1 METRTLT
8 PKQIEDLHE
17 YCYFRS
23 VSHYDVQVEIVDH
36 LASSIEKLWETN
48 PEIPFDEA
56 MYKVG
61 EQFGG
66 DLGFSTY
73 CHEKEKAVRRKYR
86 RLLLHY
92 VADYY
97 KFPKIMITLM
107 LTLILYSALYFTKN
121 DQSIIVTLVGMFFGF
136 SLFYG
141 LYYRLNYVQV
151 RTKKGYSFLLNEISI
166 KGLLY
171 KTGILFGGYFI
182 QQATRQ
188 IQFSSTGKVL
198 FSVLVSL
205 YVVLLYGDCFFIPQ
219 KIREHFEEQFP
230 QFIIH

>member
-48 PEIPFDEA
+48 PELPFDEA
-56 MYKVG
+56 MYLVG

-73 CHEKEKAVRRKYR
+73 CHEKEKAVRKKYR
-86 RLLLHY
+86 RLLLQF

-107 LTLILYSALYFTKN
+107 LTLILYSALYFTKD
-121 DQSIIVTLVGMFFGF
+121 DQSIIVTLLATYFVF
-136 SLFYG
+136 SWFYSF
-141 LYYRLNYVQV
+141 YYRPKFVHIK
-151 RTKKGYSFLLNEISI
+151 TKKGYSFLLNEISI
-166 KGLLY
+166 NGLRY
-171 KTGILFGGYFI
+171 ETGIFFGGYFI

-188 IQFSSTGKVL
+188 THFSSTGRVI

-205 YVVLLYGDCFFIPQ
+205 YLVLLYGDCFFIPK
-219 KIREHFEEQFP
+219 KIREHFIEQYP
-230 QFIIH
+230 QFIIS

>member
-1 METRTLT
+1 METRKLT

-23 VSHYDVQVEIVDH
+23 VFYYDVQVEIVDH

-48 PEIPFDEA
+48 PELPFDEA
-56 MYKVG
+56 MYVVG

-73 CHEKEKAVRRKYR
+73 CHEKEKAVRKKYR
-86 RLLLHY
+86 RLLLQF

-121 DQSIIVTLVGMFFGF
+121 DQSIIVTLVAMFFGF
-136 SLFYG
+136 SLFYA
-141 LYYRLNYVQV
+141 LYYRPNFV
-151 RTKKGYSFLLNEISI
+151 RIKTKKGYSFLLNESN
-166 KGLLY
+166 
-171 KTGILFGGYFI
+171 
-182 QQATRQ
+182 
-188 IQFSSTGKVL
+188 SSGA
-198 FSVLVSL
+198 
-205 YVVLLYGDCFFIPQ
+205 FFINW
-219 KIREHFEEQFP
+219 KRHFLCICILIFGSAIR
-230 QFIIH
+230 